1 MVAEDPPY
9 ALLRIMMNTV
19 VATVIVVASSVWWLQ
34 QPFNYTE
41 AFSFVSLHHN
51 LKTSFLH
58 HKTSQSTSLSALNA
72 GVGVASTYSWK
83 EEQFEIELT
92 ISVPPQTSA
101 KNIKFKCSSD
111 AIDLRLKNTGADA
124 DAEEEKILLDG
135 KRKMRGKICA
145 DGTFWSISDA
155 PISSKA
161 AAVADG
167 EKRSREITIAIE
179 KHFVP
184 VSTIGGQQT
193 YDTATDFDWGVIYPN
208 DEEEVTHRQYD
219 EPEEL
224 DVREYAAKLGV
235 DIDNLDMSKVDK
247 TMFGAGLSGGNNPLD
262 GSEDGENSQGNEVS
276 NNKKNKNG
284 FHFDI
289 EQATLDQLTRS
300 GLAKEIV
307 QQADGTEYNL
317 DDETEFSMLG
327 KDILAQELR
336 EAGIVSGSRPVGSS
350 VPDIWQ
356 QASVPVEEVEGFEE
370 QTYEDG
376 IIEQDIVEREGKEEE
391 PIGDSSNDNENAAPE
406 STPQTA
412 SLDEDE
418 KEEKQETKE
427 GDPIDSLTV
436 VKLKEVLKAQGL
448 KTSGTKQVLRDR
460 LRKHVE
466 TLLQEE

>member
-1 MVAEDPPY
+1 
-9 ALLRIMMNTV
+9 MMNTV
-19 VATVIVVASSVWWLQ
+19 VSTVIVVASSVWRLQ
-34 QPFNYTE
+34 QPFTYTE
-41 AFSFVSLHHN
+41 AFSFASSHHIQ
-51 LKTSFLH
+51 KTSSLS
-58 HKTSQSTSLSALNA
+58 KTSQSTSSSSALNA
-72 GVGVASTYSWK
+72 GVGVASSYSWK

-111 AIDLRLKNTGADA
+111 AIDLRLKNTDADA

-135 KRKMRGKICA
+135 KRKMRGKICV
-145 DGTFWSISDA
+145 DGTFWSIADA
-155 PISSKA
+155 PISSK

-193 YDTATDFDWGVIYPN
+193 YDTATDFDWGGIYPN

-262 GSEDGENSQGNEVS
+262 GSEDGEDNQGNEVS

-307 QQADGTEYNL
+307 QQADGSEYNL

-327 KDILAQELR
+327 KDILAEELR

-350 VPDIWQ
+350 VPDFWQ
-356 QASVPVEEVEGFEE
+356 KASVPVEEVNGFE

-376 IIEQDIVEREGKEEE
+376 IIEQDIVEREGRDDEL
-391 PIGDSSNDNENAAPE
+391 INGSSNDNENAATE
-406 STPQTA
+406 STLQTA
-412 SLDEDE
+412 SLDEDK
-418 KEEKQETKE
+418 KEEKQETNE

-466 TLLQEE
+466 ALLQEE

>member
-1 MVAEDPPY
+1 VIAEVFTC
-9 ALLRIMMNTV
+9 ALLRMIMMNTV
-19 VATVIVVASSVWWLQ
+19 VATAIAVASSVWWLQ
-34 QPFNYTE
+34 QSFTYTE
-41 AFSFVSLHHN
+41 AFSFACSHHIQKTTSLI
-51 LKTSFLH
+51 
-58 HKTSQSTSLSALNA
+58 HKTSQSTSSSALNA

-101 KNIKFKCSSD
+101 KHIKFKCSSD
-111 AIDLRLKNTGADA
+111 AIDLRLKNIDA

-135 KRKMRGKICA
+135 KRKMRGKICV
-145 DGTFWSISDA
+145 DGTFWSIADA
-155 PISSKA
+155 PISSK

-193 YDTATDFDWGVIYPN
+193 YDTATDFDWGGIYPN

-262 GSEDGENSQGNEVS
+262 GSEGGEDNQGNEAS
-276 NNKKNKNG
+276 NSKKNKNG

-327 KDILAQELR
+327 KDILAEELR

-356 QASVPVEEVEGFEE
+356 QASVPVEEVNGFE

-376 IIEQDIVEREGKEEE
+376 IIEQDIVEREGKDDE
-391 PIGDSSNDNENAAPE
+391 PISDSSNDNENAATE

-412 SLDEDE
+412 SLDEDK
-418 KEEKQETKE
+418 KEEKQETNE

>member
-1 MVAEDPPY
+1 
-9 ALLRIMMNTV
+9 MNTV
-19 VATVIVVASSVWWLQ
+19 VATVIAVASSVWWLQ
-34 QPFNYTE
+34 QPFTYTE
-41 AFSFVSLHHN
+41 AFSFASSHHIQ
-51 LKTSFLH
+51 KTSLH
-58 HKTSQSTSLSALNA
+58 HKTSQSTSSSSALNA

-111 AIDLRLKNTGADA
+111 AIDLRLKNTDADA

-135 KRKMRGKICA
+135 SRKMRGKICV
-145 DGTFWSISDA
+145 DGTFWSIADA
-155 PISSKA
+155 PISSK

-193 YDTATDFDWGVIYPN
+193 YDTSTDFDWGGIYPN

-262 GSEDGENSQGNEVS
+262 GSEDGEDNQGNEAS

-307 QQADGTEYNL
+307 QQADGSEYNL

-327 KDILAQELR
+327 KDILAEELR

-356 QASVPVEEVEGFEE
+356 QASVPVEEVDGFGFE

-376 IIEQDIVEREGKEEE
+376 IIEQDIVEREGKEDG
-391 PIGDSSNDNENAAPE
+391 PISDSSNNNENAATD
-406 STPQTA
+406 STQQTV
-412 SLDEDE
+412 SLDEDK
-418 KEEKQETKE
+418 KEEKQDTNE

>member
-1 MVAEDPPY
+1 MT
-9 ALLRIMMNTV
+9 NTI
-19 VATVIVVASSVWWLQ
+19 VATAIAVASSVWWLQ
-34 QPFNYTE
+34 QPFTYTE
-41 AFSFVSLHHN
+41 AFSFASSHHIQ
-51 LKTSFLH
+51 KTTSLH
-58 HKTSQSTSLSALNA
+58 HKTSKSTSTSSSSALNA

-111 AIDLRLKNTGADA
+111 AIDLRLKNTDAD

-135 KRKMRGKICA
+135 KRKMRGKICV
-145 DGTFWSISDA
+145 DGTFWSIADA
-155 PISSKA
+155 PISSK

-193 YDTATDFDWGVIYPN
+193 YDTATDFDWGGIYPN

-262 GSEDGENSQGNEVS
+262 GSEDGEDNQGNETS
-276 NNKKNKNG
+276 NRKKNNNG

-307 QQADGTEYNL
+307 QQADGSEYNL

-327 KDILAQELR
+327 KDILAEELR
-336 EAGIVSGSRPVGSS
+336 EAGIVSSSRPVGSS

-356 QASVPVEEVEGFEE
+356 QASVPVEEVDGFEVG
-370 QTYEDG
+370 TYEDG
-376 IIEQDIVEREGKEEE
+376 IIEQDIVEREGKEDE
-391 PIGDSSNDNENAAPE
+391 PISVNSNDNGNAVTE
-406 STPQTA
+406 STPETA
-412 SLDEDE
+412 SLDEDK
-418 KEEKQETKE
+418 KEEKQDTNE

-466 TLLQEE
+466 TLLREE